1 MNKISEH
8 DDGTIDRFPLPC
20 YSDAN
25 IIVVVN
31 EGTYSVKERGSSR
44 SECYFRDFYVTNL
57 SPCTIVSVIKFKDK
71 KEWNVVPPGQT
82 RRLSVSYYYESDY
95 VMGAGVVIK
104 SDEQFGTLHAY
115 LMDESKESRLQRLL
129 NGLKGLFRKAEDV
142 RLKEEEIDNIEKSVR
157 EHDQYSFRFDI
168 NVYSGKGRASYI

>member
-1 MNKISEH
+1 MNIISEQN
-8 DDGTIDRFPLPC
+8 DGTIDLFPLPC

-31 EGTYSVKERGSSR
+31 EGIYSVKERGSSR

-57 SPCTIVSVIKFKDK
+57 SPRTIVSVIRFKDEK
-71 KEWNVVPPGQT
+71 GWNVIPHGQT

-95 VMGAGVVIK
+95 VMGTGVVIK

-129 NGLKGLFRKAEDV
+129 NRLKGLFRKAEEVMLRED
-142 RLKEEEIDNIEKSVR
+142 EIDNIEKSAR

-168 NVYSGKGRASYI
+168 NVYSGKGRSSYI